1 MDIATVEVAE
11 EVDMDNMA
19 PLQKTTTLH
28 KQVLN
33 HAAIADL
40 AAMVDSHRT
49 IARTTVRM

>member
-28 KQVLN
+28 EPVLN

-40 AAMVDSHRT
+40 AAMEDSRLT
-49 IARTTVRM
+49 TARTTVRM